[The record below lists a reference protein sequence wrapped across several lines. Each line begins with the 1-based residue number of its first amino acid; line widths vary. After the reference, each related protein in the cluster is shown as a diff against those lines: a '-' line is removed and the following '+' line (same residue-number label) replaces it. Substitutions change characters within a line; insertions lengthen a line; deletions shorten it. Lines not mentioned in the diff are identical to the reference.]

1 MVIVGPAHDHLCP
14 DQGGKVQGAAD
25 ALQRAKRATGDGNRL
40 RRVKRAIYV
49 APFGELADPRV
60 LAEVAVAAEERG
72 WHGFFVWDHI
82 VYRPPVRAV
91 ADPWVA
97 LAAVACATS
106 SLRIGPLITPLAR
119 RRVHKVARE
128 TVTLDL
134 LSSGRLTLGVGLGGT
149 RNGELE
155 PFGEVVDPIE
165 RARLLDQGLDDLVRY
180 WAGEFQPVPVQQPRI
195 PVWVAA
201 VWPHRRPLRRARRW
215 EGVFPIGLPGPEALA
230 ELTGEIREARRAGD
244 PFDVVVDIAPGD
256 DTEPWAQAGATW
268 IITDFGMQPTKA
280 DVREVIE
287 AGPGRP
293 ARRQP
298 VGTPG
303 GPVEPGR

>member
-1 MVIVGPAHDHLCP
+1 
-14 DQGGKVQGAAD
+14 
-25 ALQRAKRATGDGNRL
+25 
-40 RRVKRAIYV
+40 V
-49 APFGELADPRV
+49 APFGELADPRD
-60 LAEVAVAAEERG
+60 LAELAVAAEERD
-72 WHGFFVWDHI
+72 WDGFFVWDHI
-82 VYRPPVRAV
+82 AYRAPVRAV

-97 LAAVACATS
+97 LAAVACVTR

-119 RRVHKVARE
+119 RRVQKVARE

-134 LSSGRLTLGVGLGGT
+134 LSSGRLTLGVGLGAT

-165 RARLLDQGLDDLVRY
+165 RARLLDQGLNDLVRY

-201 VWPHRRPLRRARRW
+201 VWPHRRPVRRALRW

-230 ELTGEIREARRAGD
+230 ELTGEIREARPAD
-244 PFDVVVDIAPGD
+244 NPFDVVVDIAPGD

-268 IITDFGMQPTKA
+268 IVTDFGMQPTKA
-280 DVREVIE
+280 EVREVID

-293 ARRQP
+293 PRRQP
-298 VGTPG
+298 AGTPG